1 MAVLYLE
8 NSHVT
13 QAFPS
18 KRLEVLKLLCAQAA
32 VTIEKAQMYQSM
44 EEAKQAAEAATLMKS
59 TCTYVSMTILILVLA
74 NMSHEIRTPFN
85 AVIAC
90 SVFLLDTQLTATQK
104 EYCETIHT
112 SATELLRIIDD
123 ILGLTHA
130 ALLT

>member
-1 MAVLYLE
+1 M
-8 NSHVT
+8 
-13 QAFPS
+13 P
-18 KRLEVLKLLCAQAA
+18 
-32 VTIEKAQMYQSM
+32 
-44 EEAKQAAEAATLMKS
+44 
-59 TCTYVSMTILILVLA
+59 VLA

-123 ILGLTHA
+123 ILGLIF
-130 ALLT
+130 LYLI